1 MPYLRAVL
9 SLLVGLCGGLAAAP
23 ALAQVDEERVNL
35 IVSKAPGDG
44 KHAKGKGGPSDVHA
58 LAEVKKHAGAA
69 SGHAMNMT
77 KAEIWSVPK
86 HKVEAVKQAAA
97 KFGLTVTEASAA
109 SNHILQAKP
118 ADNMALTDTQRA
130 MMDLAKSTKG
140 TMNVRLV
147 LGPTPEMLEHALSR
161 KNGDGSTMDS
171 LFQIQMCVSDD
182 ETLIINRTSI
192 DIKPD
197 RSIWRGTVHGTGARV
212 ALMWWPSGKITGTVQ
227 RDGRLYGIR
236 HLGGRAYAIIEMSE
250 QQMPD
255 EHAPVSSRLRTDDP
269 SLRDD
274 PLVQQGDA
282 SVLRSLVQPP
292 SAQRPPFPAR
302 KQARKDQLAFAPLP
316 KATTPADKVRKPA
329 PQDTAKAGQLPK
341 DVVIDVVVAY
351 TRKAASNYGDVRQEL
366 VELAI
371 EESNESFRNSGLGH
385 VKLRL
390 VHAYQTNYDEKGAG
404 HFDHVWRFA
413 DKGDGYMEEIHK
425 VRDKYRG
432 DVAILLVDDPSGCGL
447 STRVYADANEAFA
460 VVHHACAVMTYSL
473 GHEVGHLIGARH
485 DRSMD
490 TSTEPFPYGHGY
502 VHGTKWRDIMSYKQ
516 SCGGC
521 PRLPVWSSPSVQ
533 VKGEP
538 AGTADTD
545 NARVIAEQ
553 ASRVAGFR

>member
-1 MPYLRAVL
+1 MLNLRTVL
-9 SLLVGLCGGLAAAP
+9 PLLVGLCGGLAAMP

-44 KHAKGKGGPSDVHA
+44 KHAKSTGGQSDVNA
-58 LAEVKKHAGAA
+58 LDEVKKHAGDA
-69 SGHAMNMT
+69 SAHAMHMT
-77 KAEIWSVPK
+77 KAETWSVPK

-97 KFGLTVTEASAA
+97 RFGLTVTEADDA

-118 ADNMALTDTQRA
+118 ADNMTLTDKQRA
-130 MMDLAKSTKG
+130 MLDLAKASKG

-161 KNGDGSTMDS
+161 KSGDGSTMDS
-171 LFQIQMCVSDD
+171 LFQIKVCVGDN
-182 ETLIINRTSI
+182 ETLIIDRTSV

-197 RSIWRGTVHGTGARV
+197 RSIWRGIVHGTGARV
-212 ALMWWPSGKITGTVQ
+212 TLMWWPNGKVTGTVQ
-227 RDGRLYGIR
+227 RDGRMHAIR
-236 HLGGRAYAIIEMSE
+236 HLGGRAYAMVEMSE
-250 QQMPD
+250 EQMPD
-255 EHAPVSSRLRTDDP
+255 EHAAMPSRVRIDDP
-269 SLRDD
+269 NLRDD

-282 SVLRSLVQPP
+282 SVLRSQVQPR
-292 SAQRPPFPAR
+292 SARRPPLPAS

-316 KATTPADKVRKPA
+316 KAVLADKIKRPA
-329 PQDTAKAGQLPK
+329 PQGAAKAGQPPK
-341 DVVIDVVVAY
+341 DVIIDVVVAY
-351 TRKAASNYGDVRQEL
+351 TEQAASNYGDVRQEL
-366 VELAI
+366 VELAV

-390 VHAYQTNYDEKGAG
+390 VHAYQTSYDEAGAG

-413 DKGDGYMEEIHK
+413 DKGDGYMDEVHK

-447 STRVYADANEAFA
+447 STRVYADPDEAFA

-485 DRSMD
+485 ERSMD
-490 TSTEPFPYGHGY
+490 TSTQPFPYGHGY

-521 PRLPVWSSPSVQ
+521 PRLPVWSSPNVQ

-545 NARVIAEQ
+545 NARVISEQ
-553 ASRVAGFR
+553 AARVAGFR

>member
-1 MPYLRAVL
+1 MLYSRAVL
-9 SLLVGLCGGLAAAP
+9 PLLVGLCAGLAATP
-23 ALAQVDEERVNL
+23 ALAQVDEQRVNL
-35 IVSKAPGDG
+35 IVSKAAPQ
-44 KHAKGKGGPSDVHA
+44 AKQAKSKGGLSDAHA
-58 LAEVKKHAGAA
+58 FAETKKHAGDA
-69 SGHAMNMT
+69 SGHALGMT
-77 KAEIWSVPK
+77 KAETWSVPK
-86 HKVEAVKQAAA
+86 SKVEAVKQAAA
-97 KFGLTVTEASAA
+97 KFGLTVTEAHEGT
-109 SNHILQAKP
+109 NHILQAKP
-118 ADNMALTDTQRA
+118 ADNMTLTDKQRA

-140 TMNVRLV
+140 TMNVSLV

-161 KNGDGSTMDS
+161 KTSDGSTMDD
-171 LFQIQMCVSDD
+171 LFQIKLCVSGD
-182 ETLIINRTSI
+182 ETLTINRTSV

-197 RSIWRGTVHGTGARV
+197 RSIWRGIVHGTGARV
-212 ALMWWPSGKITGTVQ
+212 TLMWWPSGKVTGTVQ
-227 RDGRLYGIR
+227 RDGRIYGIR
-236 HLGGRAYAIIEMSE
+236 HLGGRAYAIVEMSE
-250 QQMPD
+250 AEMPD
-255 EHAPVSSRLRTDDP
+255 EHAPMSSRVRTDDP
-269 SLRDD
+269 NLRDD

-302 KQARKDQLAFAPLP
+302 KDQLAFAPIP
-316 KATTPADKVRKPA
+316 KATPVDKARKPA
-329 PQDTAKAGQLPK
+329 PQDTAKAGQPPK
-341 DVVIDVVVAY
+341 DVVIDVIVAY
-351 TRKAASNYGDVRQEL
+351 TKRAASNYGDVRQEL

-385 VKLRL
+385 VKLRA
-390 VHAYQTNYDEKGAG
+390 VHAYQTNYDEKGGG

-413 DKGDGYMEEIHK
+413 DKGDGYLDEVHK
-425 VRDKYRG
+425 LRDKYRA
-432 DVAILLVDDPSGCGL
+432 DVGILLVDDPSGCGL
-447 STRVYADANEAFA
+447 STRVYADPNEAFA

-521 PRLPVWSSPSVQ
+521 PRLPVWSSPNVQ

-545 NARVIAEQ
+545 NARVISEQ
-553 ASRVAGFR
+553 AGRVAAFR

>member
-1 MPYLRAVL
+1 MPYSRPSFA
-9 SLLVGLCGGLAAAP
+9 LLVGLCIGVAASP
-23 ALAQVDEERVNL
+23 VLAQSEEERVNL
-35 IVSKAPGDG
+35 IVSKTPLEG
-44 KHAKGKGGPSDVHA
+44 KHAKGKTGEPSDA
-58 LAEVKKHAGAA
+58 RAFAEVKKHAGDA
-69 SGHAMNMT
+69 SGHAMSMT
-77 KAEIWSVPK
+77 KAETWSVPK
-86 HKVEAVKQAAA
+86 SKVEAVKKAAA
-97 KFGLTVTEASAA
+97 KFGLTVTEANEG
-109 SNHILQAKP
+109 SNHVLQAKP
-118 ADNMALTDTQRA
+118 ADNVTLTDKQKA
-130 MMDLAKSTKG
+130 MMELAKSNKG
-140 TMNVRLV
+140 AMGVRLV
-147 LGPTPEMLEHALSR
+147 LGPTAEMLEHALTR
-161 KNGDGSTMDS
+161 TAKDGSVTDG
-171 LFQIQMCVSDD
+171 LAKIQICVSEDK
-182 ETLIINRTSI
+182 TLTINRTSL
-192 DIKPD
+192 DIKPN
-197 RSIWRGTVHGTGARV
+197 RSVWRGTVEGSGANV
-212 ALMWWPSGKITGTVQ
+212 TLMWWPSGKISGTVQ
-227 RDGRLYGIR
+227 HDGHMYGIR
-236 HLGGRAYAIIEMSE
+236 HLGGRVYAMVEMSE
-250 QQMPD
+250 EQMPD
-255 EHAPVSSRLRTDDP
+255 EHAPVSSSSRMRSDDP
-269 SLRDD
+269 NLRDD

-292 SAQRPPFPAR
+292 STQRPPVP
-302 KQARKDQLAFAPLP
+302 ARKDQLAFAPLP
-316 KATTPADKVRKPA
+316 KATTPADKTRKPA
-329 PQDTAKAGQLPK
+329 PQDTAKAGQPPK

-351 TRKAASNYGDVRQEL
+351 TKKAASNYGDVRQEL

-390 VHAYQTNYDEKGAG
+390 VHAYQTNYDETGAG

-521 PRLPVWSSPSVQ
+521 PRLPVWSSPHVQ

-538 AGTADTD
+538 AGTTDTD

-553 ASRVAGFR
+553 AARVAGFR

>member
-1 MPYLRAVL
+1 MPYSRVL
-9 SLLVGLCGGLAAAP
+9 LAPLLGLCISLAASP
-23 ALAQVDEERVNL
+23 VFAQGDEERVNL
-35 IVSKAPGDG
+35 IVSKAPAEG
-44 KHAKGKGGPSDVHA
+44 KQAKNGKKSWPSDARA
-58 LAEVKKHAGAA
+58 LAEVKKLAGDA
-69 SGHAMNMT
+69 SGHAMSMT
-77 KAEIWSVPK
+77 NAETWSVPR

-97 KFGLTVTEASAA
+97 KFGLTVTEADEAA
-109 SNHILQAKP
+109 NHILQAKP
-118 ADNMALTDTQRA
+118 ADNMTLTDKQRA
-130 MMDLAKSTKG
+130 MMDLAKSSKG

-161 KNGDGSTMDS
+161 KSRDGSTMDD
-171 LFQIQMCVSDD
+171 LFQIKVCLSSD
-182 ETLIINRTSI
+182 ETVTVNRTSV

-197 RSIWRGTVHGTGARV
+197 RSIWRGIVHSTGARV
-212 ALMWWPSGKITGTVQ
+212 TLMWWPSGKVSGTVQ
-227 RDGRLYGIR
+227 RDGHMYGIR
-236 HLGGRAYAIIEMSE
+236 HLGGRVYAMVEMSE
-250 QQMPD
+250 AEMPD
-255 EHAPVSSRLRTDDP
+255 EHAPMSSSSRVRTDDP
-269 SLRDD
+269 NLRDD

-302 KQARKDQLAFAPLP
+302 KDQLAYAPLP
-316 KATTPADKVRKPA
+316 KATSADKTKRPA
-329 PQDTAKAGQLPK
+329 PQSNSKAGQPPN
-341 DVVIDVVVAY
+341 VVIDVIVAY
-351 TRKAASNYGDVRQEL
+351 TKKAASNYAAVRPEL

-371 EESNESFRNSGLGH
+371 EEGNESYRNSGLGN

-425 VRDKYRG
+425 LRDKHRA

-447 STRVYADANEAFA
+447 STRVYADASEAFA

-473 GHEVGHLIGARH
+473 AHEVGHLIGARH

-502 VHGTKWRDIMSYKQ
+502 VNGTKWRDIMSYKQ

-521 PRLPVWSSPSVQ
+521 PRLPVWSGPNVQ

-553 ASRVAGFR
+553 AARVAGFR

>member
-1 MPYLRAVL
+1 MPYSRTSFA
-9 SLLVGLCGGLAAAP
+9 LLLGLCIGVAP
-23 ALAQVDEERVNL
+23 FPAFAQAEEERVNL
-35 IVSKAPGDG
+35 IVSKAPLEG
-44 KHAKGKGGPSDVHA
+44 KHAKGKSGGSSDARA
-58 LAEVKKHAGAA
+58 LAEVKKQAGDA
-69 SGHAMNMT
+69 SGHAMSMT
-77 KAEIWSVPK
+77 KAETWSVPK
-86 HKVEAVKQAAA
+86 HKVEAIKQAAA
-97 KFGLTVTEASAA
+97 KFGLIVREADEAST
-109 SNHILQAKP
+109 HILQAKP
-118 ADNMALTDTQRA
+118 ADTMTLTDKQRA
-130 MMDLAKSTKG
+130 MMDLAKASKG

-147 LGPTPEMLEHALSR
+147 LGPTPEMLEHALTR
-161 KNGDGSTMDS
+161 KSEDGYGLTEIKVCLNEDT
-171 LFQIQMCVSDD
+171 
-182 ETLIINRTSI
+182 TLTISRTSVV
-192 DIKPD
+192 IKPD
-197 RSIWRGTVHGTGARV
+197 RSIWRGIVESTGARV
-212 ALMWWPSGKITGTVQ
+212 TLMWWPNGKITGTLQ
-227 RDGRLYGIR
+227 NDGRMYGIK
-236 HLGGRAYAIIEMSE
+236 HLGGQAYMMVDMSE
-250 QQMPD
+250 EQMPD
-255 EHAPVSSRLRTDDP
+255 EHAPMSSRTRSDDP
-269 SLRDD
+269 NLRDD

-302 KQARKDQLAFAPLP
+302 AEARKDQLAFAPLP
-316 KATTPADKVRKPA
+316 KATLADKIKRTP
-329 PQDTAKAGQLPK
+329 PQDNSKAGQLPK

-351 TRKAASNYGDVRQEL
+351 TKKAASNYGDVRAEL

-371 EESNESFRNSGLGH
+371 EESNEAFRNSGLGH

-390 VHAYQTNYDEKGAG
+390 AHAYQTNYDEKGAG

-447 STRVYADANEAFA
+447 STRVYADASEAFA

-490 TSTEPFPYGHGY
+490 NSTQPFPYGHGY

-521 PRLPVWSSPSVQ
+521 PRLPVWSSPNVQ

-553 ASRVAGFR
+553 AARVAGFR

>member
-1 MPYLRAVL
+1 M
-9 SLLVGLCGGLAAAP
+9 S
-23 ALAQVDEERVNL
+23 
-35 IVSKAPGDG
+35 
-44 KHAKGKGGPSDVHA
+44 
-58 LAEVKKHAGAA
+58 
-69 SGHAMNMT
+69 MT
-77 KAEIWSVPK
+77 KAETWSVPK
-86 HKVEAVKQAAA
+86 SKVEAVKQAAA
-97 KFGLTVTEASAA
+97 KFGLTVTEADEG
-109 SNHILQAKP
+109 SNHVIQSKP
-118 ADNMALTDTQRA
+118 ADNMTLTEKQRA

-140 TMNVRLV
+140 TMAVRLM

-161 KNGDGSTMDS
+161 KSSDGSSMDS
-171 LFQIQMCVSDD
+171 LFQIKLCVSDD
-182 ETLIINRTSI
+182 ETLTINRTSV

-212 ALMWWPSGKITGTVQ
+212 TLMWWPSGKITGTVQ

-250 QQMPD
+250 EHMPD
-255 EHAPVSSRLRTDDP
+255 EHAPMSSRARSDDP
-269 SLRDD
+269 NLRDD

-292 SAQRPPFPAR
+292 SAQRAPSP
-302 KQARKDQLAFAPLP
+302 ARKDQLAFAPLP
-316 KATTPADKVRKPA
+316 KATPADKARKPA
-329 PQDTAKAGQLPK
+329 PGDGAKAGQPPK

-351 TRKAASNYGDVRQEL
+351 TKKAASNYGDVRREL

-371 EESNESFRNSGLGH
+371 EEGNESYRNSGLGH

-413 DKGDGYMEEIHK
+413 DRGDGYMEEIHK
-425 VRDKYRG
+425 LRDKYRG

-447 STRVYADANEAFA
+447 STRVYAEASEAFA

-473 GHEVGHLIGARH
+473 AHEVGHLIGARH

-502 VHGTKWRDIMSYKQ
+502 VHGTTWRDIMSYKQ

-521 PRLPVWSSPSVQ
+521 PRLPVWSSPNVQ

-538 AGTADTD
+538 AGTPDTD

-553 ASRVAGFR
+553 AARVAGFR

>member
-1 MPYLRAVL
+1 MYLRAVL
-9 SLLVGLCGGLAAAP
+9 PLLFGLSVGLAATP
-23 ALAQVDEERVNL
+23 ALAQVDEQRVNL
-35 IVSKAPGDG
+35 IVSKVPAEG
-44 KHAKGKGGPSDVHA
+44 KHAKSKGGLSDAHA
-58 LAEVKKHAGAA
+58 FAETKKHAGDA
-69 SGHAMNMT
+69 SGHAMGMT
-77 KAEIWSVPK
+77 KTETWSVPK
-86 HKVEAVKQAAA
+86 SKVEAVKKAAA
-97 KFGLTVTEASAA
+97 KFGLTVTEADEA

-118 ADNMALTDTQRA
+118 ADNMTLTDKQRA

-161 KNGDGSTMDS
+161 KTSDGSTTDD
-171 LFQIQMCVSDD
+171 LFQIKVCVSGD
-182 ETLIINRTSI
+182 ETLTINRTSV

-197 RSIWRGTVHGTGARV
+197 RSIWRGIVHSTGARV
-212 ALMWWPSGKITGTVQ
+212 TLMWWPSGKITGMVQ
-227 RDGRLYGIR
+227 RDGRMYGIR
-236 HLGGRAYAIIEMSE
+236 HLGGRAYAIVEMSE
-250 QQMPD
+250 EQMPD
-255 EHAPVSSRLRTDDP
+255 EHAPMSSRVRTNDP
-269 SLRDD
+269 NLRDD

-302 KQARKDQLAFAPLP
+302 KGQLAYAPLP
-316 KATTPADKVRKPA
+316 KATSADKIKRPA
-329 PQDTAKAGQLPK
+329 PQSNSKAGQPPK
-341 DVVIDVVVAY
+341 DVVIDVIVAY
-351 TRKAASNYGDVRQEL
+351 TKKAASNYAAVRPEL

-371 EESNESFRNSGLGH
+371 EEGNESYRNSGLGN

-413 DKGDGYMEEIHK
+413 DRGDGYMEEIHK
-425 VRDKYRG
+425 LRDKYRG

-447 STRVYADANEAFA
+447 STRVYADASEAFA

-473 GHEVGHLIGARH
+473 AHEVGHLIGARH

-521 PRLPVWSSPSVQ
+521 PRLPVWSGPNVL

-553 ASRVAGFR
+553 AARVAGFR